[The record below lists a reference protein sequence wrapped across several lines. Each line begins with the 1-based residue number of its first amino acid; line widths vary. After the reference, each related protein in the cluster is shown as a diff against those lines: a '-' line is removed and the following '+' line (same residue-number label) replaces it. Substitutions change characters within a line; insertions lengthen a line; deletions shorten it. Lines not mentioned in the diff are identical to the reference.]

1 MATNGART
9 LEYCI
14 KLCGKIQYL
23 NFVQNAENASPCLF
37 FFYNQTKLFAVMIQP
52 QLRTLVNYF
61 LTLNQT
67 PQLTFYI

>member
-1 MATNGART
+1 MATNGTRT

-23 NFVQNAENASPCLF
+23 NFVQNAKNASPCLF
-37 FFYNQTKLFAVMIQP
+37 IFKSKLFAIMIQP
-52 QLRTLVNYF
+52 QLQTLVNNF